1 MTRHEIHNLISLL
14 EDPDKAIYSE
24 VRSRLL
30 EFGADIIPDLENAW
44 GKNFDTLIQS
54 RAEDIIH
61 DIQYISIKNDLK
73 NWINNDNKDLLEA
86 WLIITKYQ
94 YPDIN
99 ANAIKIELDRMSKE
113 VAKSLNPTLTEY
125 EQVQLINM
133 ILFDSC
139 KLKGNSKNFHAPQN
153 SYIND
158 VLNTKRGNPLS
169 LSLIYIIVAQK
180 CNLPISGINL
190 PMHFLVAY
198 IDDENLLIGDPVKFY
213 INPFS
218 RGTVLSRRDIER
230 FLNKEKMNL
239 KTTFFT
245 PCANIV
251 AIKRIL
257 VNLLNAYAIQGNSE
271 KINDIRGFLDVFKK

>member
-1 MTRHEIHNLISLL
+1 MTKNDIHNLISLL
-14 EDPDKAIYSE
+14 EDPDKAIFSE

-30 EFGADIIPDLENAW
+30 ELGVDIIPDLENAW
-44 GKNFDTLIQS
+44 GKNFGTLIQS
-54 RAEDIIH
+54 RAEEIIH

-73 NWINNDNKDLLEA
+73 NWISSDNKDLLEA

-99 ANAIKIELDRMSKE
+99 TNAIKIEFERMSNE
-113 VAKSLNPTLTEY
+113 IAKSLSTTLNEY
-125 EQVQLINM
+125 EQVQLINL
-133 ILFDSC
+133 ILFDSF
-139 KLKGNSKNFHAPQN
+139 KLKGNNKNYHAPQN

-180 CNLPISGINL
+180 CDLPISGINL

-198 IDDENLLIGDPVKFY
+198 IDDENLLTGDPVKFY

-218 RGTVLSRRDIER
+218 RGTVLSRGDIER
-230 FLNKEKMNL
+230 FLHKKKMNL

-245 PCANIV
+245 PCANVI
-251 AIKRIL
+251 AIKRTL
-257 VNLLNAYAIQGNSE
+257 VNLLNAYTIQGNSE
-271 KINDIRGFLDVFKK
+271 KVDDIRGFLEIFKK